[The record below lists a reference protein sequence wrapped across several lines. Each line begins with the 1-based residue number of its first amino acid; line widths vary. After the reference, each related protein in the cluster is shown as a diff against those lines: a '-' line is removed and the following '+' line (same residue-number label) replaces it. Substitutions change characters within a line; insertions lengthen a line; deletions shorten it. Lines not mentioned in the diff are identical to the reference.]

1 MARADRMRRTRL
13 GGGIAFAMAAGVA
26 LAMGL
31 APAGGAFAE
40 ARKVSGT
47 VEISQIQVAFLYSG
61 NVGGGT
67 LTYKGKEHRFTIG
80 GLGIGGIGASRIEA
94 KGEVFNL
101 ERLEDFEG
109 AYVQARYGLA
119 AGEKSA
125 GELWLENA
133 KGVGL
138 RLDAKREGLALSLG
152 GDAIYIAFD

>member
-1 MARADRMRRTRL
+1 MLKRREFT
-13 GGGIAFAMAAGVA
+13 
-26 LAMGL
+26 GL
-31 APAGGAFAE
+31 ALSLVAGLWTVPDAGAD
-40 ARKVSGT
+40 ARKVTGT
-47 VEISQIQVAFLYSG
+47 VEVSQIQVAFLYSG

-67 LTYKGKEHRFTIG
+67 LTYKGAEHRFTIG

-94 KGEVFNL
+94 TGEVFNL

>member
-1 MARADRMRRTRL
+1 MARTDWMRRHRCGGGLGLALAVVAGLAPGADARAD
-13 GGGIAFAMAAGVA
+13 
-26 LAMGL
+26 
-31 APAGGAFAE
+31 
-40 ARKVSGT
+40 ARKVTGT

-67 LTYKGKEHRFTIG
+67 LTYQGKQYPFTIG

-94 KGEVFNL
+94 TGEVYNL
-101 ERLEDFEG
+101 ERLEDFSG

-133 KGVGL
+133 RGVGL
-138 RLDAKREGLALSLG
+138 RLDARREGLALSLG
-152 GDAIYIAFD
+152 GDAIYIKFD

>member
-1 MARADRMRRTRL
+1 MARRDWMKRL
-13 GGGIAFAMAAGVA
+13 GRGGGLAVA
-26 LAMGL
+26 LM
-31 APAGGAFAE
+31 AGIPLVLGAAVRADE
-40 ARKVSGT
+40 RKVTGT

-67 LTYKGKEHRFTIG
+67 LHFRDKSYRFRIG
-80 GLGIGGIGASRIEA
+80 GLGIGGIGASKIEA

-109 AYVQARYGLA
+109 AYVQGRYGLT
-119 AGEKSA
+119 AGQKST

-133 KGVGL
+133 KGIGL

-152 GDAIYIAFD
+152 GDAVYITFD

>member
-1 MARADRMRRTRL
+1 MARTDLMKRL
-13 GGGIAFAMAAGVA
+13 GRVGWLVLA
-26 LAMGL
+26 LAMTL
-31 APAGGAFAE
+31 APGAVALSE
-40 ARKVSGT
+40 ARKVTGT

-61 NVGGGT
+61 NVGGGA
-67 LTYKGKEHRFTIG
+67 LIFNGKRYPFTIG

-94 KGEVFNL
+94 TGEVYNL
-101 ERLEDFEG
+101 ERLEDFPG

-133 KGVGL
+133 SGVGL
-138 RLDAKREGLALSLG
+138 RLDAKRKGLALSLG